1 MSVPF
6 TSYAC
11 YSILHPPIPSRTHCS
26 NPFTHT
32 SCALPY
38 ISNVLHH
45 HHYSWTRPHPR
56 PVCDYPGAPGLAVP
70 CCMFLFWFPTVY
82 QHPCTCPC
90 MCVLGVW
97 LFVMQMVA
105 VRREA
110 ADAMD
115 DFRRMFASEKQPL
128 LDTIA
133 SLRLGAARAEEER
146 ERVTAAHDAE
156 RR

>member
-1 MSVPF
+1 MP
-6 TSYAC
+6 
-11 YSILHPPIPSRTHCS
+11 
-26 NPFTHT
+26 N
-32 SCALPY
+32 
-38 ISNVLHH
+38 LHH
-45 HHYSWTRPHPR
+45 HHHHRTRARVQYR
-56 PVCDYPGAPGLAVP
+56 PIHDQSVTTLVLPGGLCRVA
-70 CCMFLFWFPTVY
+70 CSFLGPL
-82 QHPCTCPC
+82 PCTNTHAPALSCAC
-90 MCVLGVW
+90 LACGR
-97 LFVMQMVA
+97 FGMQMVA